1 MATPES
7 AAVRAS
13 TTKRPPRPQSSS
25 DPIRA
30 QLDTVERASGDAV
43 RYVREQLDSRPY
55 TTLGVG
61 LAAGYVLGGGLTVR
75 LAGTLLALT
84 GRFAMAS
91 LVSSAVRG
99 LQPSNGRNES

>member
-7 AAVRAS
+7 AAARA
-13 TTKRPPRPQSSS
+13 TTPRRPTRSQSAI
-25 DPIRA
+25 DPIRS

-43 RYVREQLDSRPY
+43 RFVREQLDQRPY
-55 TTLGVG
+55 TALGIG

-84 GRFAMAS
+84 GRVAMAS